1 MSEQKNRVSMVITE
15 HDQHDVLNLVRAIPD
30 RLKGLISLPPSQ
42 VRNKRMS
49 TKEEGRARAMLR
61 ALQQNPSMVPADL
74 DVVGALADMEA
85 MDRLTIIDDE
95 LQRVAAQVRDT
106 RIALG
111 MDIMDVVSVGYGL
124 SKTFGAKRGLGAFVH
139 EMSARFGRKK
149 KSAKPAPESH
159 E

>member
-15 HDQHDVLNLVRAIPD
+15 HDQRDVVSMIQAIPD

-42 VRNKRMS
+42 IRNKRMS
-49 TKEEGRARAMLR
+49 AKEEGRARSMLR

-74 DVVGALADMEA
+74 DVPGAQADMEA
-85 MDRLTIIDDE
+85 LDRLTIIDDE
-95 LQRVAAQVRDT
+95 LQRVAAMVHDT
-106 RIALG
+106 RVALG

-124 SKTFGAKRGLGAFVH
+124 SKTFGAKRGLGGFVQ

-149 KSAKPAPESH
+149 KAQAAPESH